1 MKTTYI
7 VQPSVLQNI
16 KGQIVLKP
24 EKPMQFNYEDDALRR
39 AERMAEKF
47 DGVVAVSQEYDEES
61 GEMGRTVL
69 LRQIGQVPED
79 IADSF
84 S

>member
-7 VQPSVLQNI
+7 VQPYVLQKI
-16 KGQIVLKP
+16 KGQSVLKP

-47 DGVVAVSQEYDEES
+47 DGVVVSQEYDEES
-61 GEMGRTVL
+61 GEMGKTVL
-69 LRQIGQVPED
+69 LRRDGNDPEEIPD
-79 IADSF
+79 TYN
-84 S
+84 

>member
-7 VQPSVLQNI
+7 VQPFVLQKI
-16 KGQIVLKP
+16 KGQSVLKP

-47 DGVVAVSQEYDEES
+47 DGVVVSQEYDEES
-61 GEMGRTVL
+61 GEMGKTVL
-69 LRQIGQVPED
+69 LRQIGQVPEE

>member
-7 VQPSVLQNI
+7 VQPFAFQKI
-16 KGQIVLKP
+16 KGQNVLKP
-24 EKPMQFNYEDDALRR
+24 ETPMQFNYEDDALRR

-47 DGVVAVSQEYDEES
+47 DGVGAVSQEYDEDS
-61 GEMGRTVL
+61 GEMGKTVL
-69 LRQIGQVPED
+69 LRQRGQVPED